1 MTVIATTDSLR
12 GVVAKATSV
21 AGVAEALGV
30 HASPEVRKTKAD
42 WPEQIEMTD
51 EAKAALD
58 ALPSVFN
65 QVAPDGPRVLTDE
78 ELVALYGEQQILRVA
93 MTPLKERDD
102 VIKEIV
108 RHHMDLVAEE
118 ANLAVPKDIVRDGQ
132 VIAPASP
139 RDAHG
144 HYVIASKG
152 KPERVRIPETN
163 QAWSRE
169 YREGRIN
176 FADAATDLLDLYEA
190 GQISREEYL
199 AFTRETRVFDETKA
213 MDALRKDPERYV
225 PILAR
230 IARRGTDGT
239 SLFVRKA

>member
-1 MTVIATTDSLR
+1 MTTIATTDSLR
-12 GVVAKATSV
+12 GVVAKAKNV

-30 HASPEVRKTKAD
+30 HSAPLVRKTEAD
-42 WPEQIEMTD
+42 WPKQIEMTP
-51 EAKAALD
+51 EAQAAID

-65 QVAPDGPRVLTDE
+65 QVAPEGPKILTDD
-78 ELVALYGEQQILRVA
+78 ELVALYGEREVLRAA
-93 MTPLKERDD
+93 MAPLSERDE

-108 RHHMDLVAEE
+108 RHHMDLVAEQ
-118 ANLAVPKDIVRDGQ
+118 ANVAVPKDIVRDGQ
-132 VIAPASP
+132 VIAPATP
-139 RDAHG
+139 RDSNG

-152 KPERVRIPETN
+152 NPERVRIPQTN

-169 YREGRIN
+169 YREGRVN
-176 FADAATDLLDLYEA
+176 FTDAATDLLDLYEA
-190 GQISREEYL
+190 GEITREEYL

-230 IARRGTDGT
+230 IARRSTDGT